1 MKVKKAS
8 IVGFLLALLLMAGNS
23 CSDDNP
29 YLSNENGSVLE
40 TTKDFKLSSFPLER
54 HIWEIPETTT
64 LITIQLRSHTDFT
77 VIEFDATVSIKDEKL
92 WLCIRIP
99 KDVHIPDSDYDVW
112 GILADGKKL
121 GARLV
126 ATFKNEML
134 HSVMSTTV
142 EYGLAEGD
150 GTAENPYIINT
161 ADDFNTFAF
170 GLYKDSLTHGANLY
184 FKQGADFT
192 APPLRKNTPAGIIQ
206 AIPLPGHTTETDIK
220 SYSTTRV
227 PTPRGTRTSGCSKSY
242 VTERPSRT

>member
-112 GILADGKKL
+112 GILADGK
-121 GARLV
+121 
-126 ATFKNEML
+126 
-134 HSVMSTTV
+134 S
-142 EYGLAEGD
+142 
-150 GTAENPYIINT
+150 
-161 ADDFNTFAF
+161 
-170 GLYKDSLTHGANLY
+170 
-184 FKQGADFT
+184 
-192 APPLRKNTPAGIIQ
+192 
-206 AIPLPGHTTETDIK
+206 
-220 SYSTTRV
+220 
-227 PTPRGTRTSGCSKSY
+227 
-242 VTERPSRT
+242 